1 MPLHDISTKNNT
13 MLLKMKIPTLFLFLL
28 ILTATKCDEKVTT
41 PTSPTPPSSEVEV
54 PTDDNSLQVG
64 AAQMESYLPMLKNK
78 SVALLVNQTS
88 MVGKTHLVDTL
99 LKQNINV
106 QKIFAP
112 EHGFRGNA
120 DAGEHVKDGKDAKT
134 GIPLVSLY
142 GKNRKPSPAYLEGID
157 VVVFDVQDVG
167 VRFYTYIST
176 LSYVMEACAENN
188 IDFMVLD
195 RPNPNGHY
203 VDGPVL
209 KKGFES
215 FIGLHHVPVVHGM
228 TVGEYAKMVNGEG
241 WLKNKIKCKLIVIPC
256 KHYTHQTFY
265 ELPIKPS
272 PNLPNIRS
280 VYLYPS
286 LGFFEGTQVSVG
298 RGTTKQFQ
306 IYGHPDFTKGD
317 FTFIP
322 QSRVGAKH
330 PKHEGKT
337 CHGFDLTKLSLD
349 EFRTEGRINLNYLIH
364 FYKNFEDKK
373 SFFLKNKFFDK
384 LAGNSTLRWQIING
398 KSEATIRKSW
408 QKDLDLFKKKRA
420 KYLLY

>member
-1 MPLHDISTKNNT
+1 

-306 IYGHPDFTKGD
+306 IYGHPD
-317 FTFIP
+317 
-322 QSRVGAKH
+322 
-330 PKHEGKT
+330 
-337 CHGFDLTKLSLD
+337 
-349 EFRTEGRINLNYLIH
+349 
-364 FYKNFEDKK
+364 
-373 SFFLKNKFFDK
+373 
-384 LAGNSTLRWQIING
+384 
-398 KSEATIRKSW
+398 
-408 QKDLDLFKKKRA
+408 
-420 KYLLY
+420 